1 MSRTSKMDNLD
12 SNGPTP
18 ALRFP
23 EFDDGGAWQR
33 ETLCRLASPVKE
45 KATGGDNEDTLTLS
59 GEMGLVP
66 QGDYFG
72 KQISGENV
80 SRYIKIVRDD
90 FVYNDRTT
98 KASKFGSIKRL
109 SSTDGGIVSPIYKCF
124 RFKGSQNPDFW
135 DYYFEAQAHEAQL
148 GGLVNEGARAGRF
161 NISIDKFLSIDVW
174 KPSSPE
180 QERIAECLASIDT
193 LIEVETEKLDALKDH
208 KQGLMQ
214 QLFPAEGESLP
225 ALRFT
230 QFEDQEDWRV
240 TPLGDE
246 CDLYQPQT
254 LSKSQLSEDGEF
266 LVYGANGVI
275 GRHVEYNHAESEVI
289 VTCRGATC
297 GEVHQS
303 KPMSWITGNAMVVR
317 PKSPSLHKDFLAH
330 LLRADGLQSVITG
343 SAQPQITRAGF
354 APLPVSI
361 PSSEEE
367 QEAVASTISSVD
379 TLISAQK
386 SRVEVLKNHKLGLLQ
401 KLFPVL
407 DEVDG

>member
-1 MSRTSKMDNLD
+1 MTLVLPSFLKFLFSRNHHGQWL
-12 SNGPTP
+12 
-18 ALRFP
+18 
-23 EFDDGGAWQR
+23 
-33 ETLCRLASPVKE
+33 
-45 KATGGDNEDTLTLS
+45 
-59 GEMGLVP
+59 
-66 QGDYFG
+66 
-72 KQISGENV
+72 
-80 SRYIKIVRDD
+80 
-90 FVYNDRTT
+90 
-98 KASKFGSIKRL
+98 
-109 SSTDGGIVSPIYKCF
+109 
-124 RFKGSQNPDFW
+124 QNFIT
-135 DYYFEAQAHEAQL
+135 
-148 GGLVNEGARAGRF
+148 VGARAHGSLQ
-161 NISIDKFLSIDVW
+161 ISNDDLLSTPIPLPTGPKALDEQKVI
-174 KPSSPE
+174 SSALE
-180 QERIAECLASIDT
+180 ALDA
-193 LIEVETEKLDALKDH
+193 LIQAETEKLDALKDH

-297 GEVHQS
+297 GEVHQT

-317 PKSPSLHKDFLAH
+317 PKSPSLRKDFLAH

-354 APLPVSI
+354 APFPVAI
-361 PSSEEE
+361 PPSEDE
-367 QEAVASTISSVD
+367 QEAVAGTISSLD
-379 TLISAQK
+379 TLIASQK
-386 SRVEVLKNHKLGLLQ
+386 SRVEVLKNHKHGLLQ
-401 KLFPVL
+401 QLFPVL